1 MMKVLVTG
9 LGDVESDKAVL
20 IYYINYDHF
29 INVVF
34 FRLHRMYQ
42 VQVSNEI
49 FNRSCEK
56 ERLVTDCAC
65 VSY

>member
-1 MMKVLVTG
+1 M
-9 LGDVESDKAVL
+9 GDGESDKAVL

-56 ERLVTDCAC
+56 ERLVSACECA
-65 VSY
+65 SS